1 MSYSEEVDNNNIEI
15 NNKKSNIKK
24 KNRTLQFYKFLFYSI
39 KTEIKLHDFIKLFR
53 FSNSG
58 EISLWIMS
66 LILYI
71 STPKDL
77 LKSSEGK
84 KSTIYNNIFI
94 WFHFLHIIRAV
105 LGIFLIYYFPRSF
118 EVINSL
124 ESYSNTKFE
133 KTLFNDLIRESI
145 FFNVTERIKPKK
157 KFVITYLIITLIN
170 LFFDLIDFFVILAS
184 LSRVKLNA
192 KVVLLT
198 YFLISI
204 LYIYIDVSYIFW
216 IEQLKYSFPK
226 EYLRPLESILF
237 GIVDKALIR
246 FKLRKPKTDIV
257 SEENAQKSGQPYVQ
271 SSDMKN
277 GGVNV
282 LENIL
287 RDSFGVRMGE
297 SLNKSNEINNDGN
310 RGINPNLE
318 NNPPGSEEQI
328 IENKLDV

>member
-1 MSYSEEVDNNNIEI
+1 M
-15 NNKKSNIKK
+15 
-24 KNRTLQFYKFLFYSI
+24 
-39 KTEIKLHDFIKLFR
+39 
-53 FSNSG
+53 
-58 EISLWIMS
+58 
-66 LILYI
+66 
-71 STPKDL
+71 
-77 LKSSEGK
+77 
-84 KSTIYNNIFI
+84 
-94 WFHFLHIIRAV
+94 
-105 LGIFLIYYFPRSF
+105 
-118 EVINSL
+118 
-124 ESYSNTKFE
+124 
-133 KTLFNDLIRESI
+133 
-145 FFNVTERIKPKK
+145 
-157 KFVITYLIITLIN
+157 TLIN
-170 LFFDLIDFFVILAS
+170 LTFDLFDFGVIICS
-184 LSRVKLNA
+184 LSRALPEV

-287 RDSFGVRMGE
+287 Q
-297 SLNKSNEINNDGN
+297 N
-310 RGINPNLE
+310 
-318 NNPPGSEEQI
+318 
-328 IENKLDV
+328 